1 MPLAPGWRG
10 SGVVVF
16 NALPTATSL
25 CDRVKKLLV
34 HFIFNHI
41 QDKLLTSQGEFMR
54 LLIAALLLLSAVTGQ
69 ADCRVYVPE
78 KVFYNS
84 GYTITFDFYKM
95 LNDKKYSEV
104 YTPEE
109 ADFVLKLEG
118 IEQEGRLHKA
128 VAVMEMGP
136 YKAQDSVTC
145 FTQLCG
151 ISDYGKAFSKVYK
164 KMSALILVCE

>member
-1 MPLAPGWRG
+1 
-10 SGVVVF
+10 
-16 NALPTATSL
+16 
-25 CDRVKKLLV
+25 
-34 HFIFNHI
+34 
-41 QDKLLTSQGEFMR
+41 MR
-54 LLIAALLLLSAVTGQ
+54 LLIIGLLFLSQVVH
-69 ADCRVYVPE
+69 ADCRVYVPK

-109 ADFVLKLEG
+109 ADFILNLEG

-128 VAVMEMGP
+128 LAVLEMGP

-164 KMSALILVCE
+164 KMSGLIPVCE